1 MKNSLDGLSEDVD
14 KQELISALREKGKD
28 DPETFEMLQLWLET
42 KEAEVDQA
50 GRTDDAVIAFELE
63 RAELY
68 FLSGYTDFAAEA
80 FDDAETFA
88 EQTGRLD
95 LRDKVI
101 AERIKILFKT

>member
-1 MKNSLDGLSEDVD
+1 MRNSLDGLSEDVD
-14 KQELISALREKGKD
+14 KQELISALKEKSRD
-28 DPETFEMLQLWLET
+28 DPETFEMLQSWLGT
-42 KEAEVDQA
+42 KEAKVDQA
-50 GRTDDAVIAFELE
+50 GRTDDTVIAFELE

-68 FLSGYTDFAAEA
+68 FLSGYTDFAAEV

-101 AERIKILFKT
+101 AERTRMFRD